1 MYQSHVS
8 DRSALGAVLANCLT
22 WAVSLRAGLQ
32 VTDKEDVAG
41 LPESALALGAQSAAK
56 EGHEGATPEAGPW
69 VFTLD
74 MPSYQPVLTHAKN
87 RCESVLWASLS

>member
-1 MYQSHVS
+1 M
-8 DRSALGAVLANCLT
+8 
-22 WAVSLRAGLQ
+22 
-32 VTDKEDVAG
+32 AG

-74 MPSYQPVLTHAKN
+74 MPSYQPVLTHAEN
-87 RCESVLWASLS
+87 RCTRDCALRVVTGRLISPKWLDDVSPSPLPLRASFS